1 MWPKNLLTKQGWLL
15 PKCWGEEKMER
26 EYLVSKDEIKECQA
40 FDVVIVGAGIAGMT
54 AALSLDA
61 KIKVALVSKA
71 PCSESSTYK
80 AQGGMA
86 VAVGADDS
94 ILLHVADTIR
104 VGQGVC
110 CEEAVK
116 VLIGEGPRA
125 LEYLKAL
132 SAVFSHN
139 EKGLDLTREG
149 GHSRNRVVHYYDY
162 TGKYIAELLEREI
175 DKSANI
181 HRISEAFL
189 IDILTDGNSAAGC
202 TIKQGTKIIALNAG
216 VVVVAT
222 GGYSGLFARSTNA
235 LSSNGDGIAA
245 AYRAGTAITDMEFVQ
260 FHPTAFTTLTGKVF
274 LLTEA
279 LRGEGALLRNAVKER
294 FMLNYHPNGELAP
307 RDIVSRAILEE
318 TWRQGSKDI
327 YLDARHLGKECLK
340 NRFKQVYTELERNNY
355 VMERDL
361 IPIAP
366 AAHYTIGGIKT
377 DLWGKTN
384 IEGLYA
390 CGEAAATGVHGA
402 NRLASN
408 SLLEGIV
415 FGRRVA
421 QAISGSRL
429 KVCSSLSMDINSKQR
444 GFSIPDMTLLRDRLE
459 GAAGVARKGKKL
471 EEAIRWLE
479 AAESSGNDEKKEY
492 AIKNAC
498 QLAKLLLRGALLRTE
513 SRGGHYRAD
522 FPERDDGHFKKHII
536 QQWGREALM
545 Q

>member
-1 MWPKNLLTKQGWLL
+1 MK
-15 PKCWGEEKMER
+15 ER
-26 EYLVSKDEIKECQA
+26 EYLVSHEEITQYSA
-40 FDVVIVGAGIAGMT
+40 FDVVVVGAGIAGMT
-54 AALSLDA
+54 AALSLDKKL
-61 KIKVALVSKA
+61 KIALISKA

-94 ILLHVADTIR
+94 TLLHVADTLR

-110 CEEAVK
+110 CEEAVD
-116 VLIGEGPRA
+116 VLTGEGPEA
-125 LEYLKAL
+125 LEYLQSL

-139 EKGLDLTREG
+139 DKGLDLTREG
-149 GHSRNRVVHYYDY
+149 GHSRSRVVHYYDY
-162 TGKYIAELLEREI
+162 TGKYIAELLNSEVEKR
-175 DKSANI
+175 DNI
-181 HRISEAFL
+181 HRIAEAFL
-189 IDILTDGNSAAGC
+189 IDILTDGECAVGCIIKDGNKLINLKAG
-202 TIKQGTKIIALNAG
+202 T
-216 VVVVAT
+216 VVIAT

-245 AYRAGTAITDMEFVQ
+245 AYRAGAAIADMEFVQ
-260 FHPTAFTTLTGKVF
+260 FHPTAFTTLSGKVF

-279 LRGEGALLRNAVKER
+279 LRGEGAFLRNLAGER
-294 FMLNYHPNGELAP
+294 FMVNYHASTELAP
-307 RDIVSRAILEE
+307 RDVVSRAILKE
-318 TWRQGSKDI
+318 TQRQGRKDI
-327 YLDARHLGKECLK
+327 YLDARHLGKECLV
-340 NRFKQVYTELERNNY
+340 NRFKQVYAELAKSNY
-355 VMERDL
+355 QMERDL

-421 QAISGSRL
+421 QAINGSTL
-429 KVCSSLSMDINSKQR
+429 KIRSSSLVYSGDKQKHRWLPDIK
-444 GFSIPDMTLLRDRLE
+444 LLRNKLE
-459 GAAGVARKGKKL
+459 DVAGVARCGQDLKETL
-471 EEAIRWLE
+471 SWLNEAH
-479 AAESSGNDEKKEY
+479 AVDYNEKQAY
-492 AIKNAC
+492 RVKNAY
-498 QLAKLLLRGALLRTE
+498 QLAKILVQGALLRQE
-513 SRGGHYRAD
+513 SRGGHYRYD
-522 FPERDDGHFKKHII
+522 FPEKDDGHFKKHII
-536 QQWGREALM
+536 QQWGREAVV